1 LSKLPPYVPP
11 HLTGKVSDFQ
21 QEQDGRISFAHP
33 ENSLGLGPEESRQTM
48 SQEQYKQTFDRDY
61 RSRNF
66 DASMRGQY
74 APLDRRPSNRSDQL
88 TSWIA
93 DKLNSGI
100 SWGTSSRG
108 KSVATAG
115 LLSALAGGATGA
127 YLGHRGGGVSVSKS
141 LMAALL
147 AGAAGAGATAYGQN
161 QMDRRSAYMAKQAS
175 DVDFIVRAI
184 TMDPYMSPAE
194 RAACLRAAALM
205 SSIQRDELARM
216 LSTATGAGV
225 GAIVLRF
232 MRGKGLIPTMVG
244 GILGAVAG
252 YVAGPGPKYNPMGQ
266 LSLSNYR

>member
-1 LSKLPPYVPP
+1 MSKLPPYVPP
-11 HLTGKVSDFQ
+11 HLAGKVGDFR
-21 QEQDGRISFAHP
+21 QEQDGNISFSNS
-33 ENSLGLGPEESRQTM
+33 ENSLGLGPEDSRQVV
-48 SQEQYKQTFDRDY
+48 SQEQYKQTFDKDY
-61 RSRNF
+61 RRRNF
-66 DASMRGQY
+66 NASMKGQY
-74 APLDRRPSNRSDQL
+74 APAERRPTSTSDNL
-88 TSWIA
+88 TDWIA
-93 DKLNSGI
+93 GKLNSGI
-100 SWGTSSRG
+100 EWGTSSRG
-108 KSVATAG
+108 KTVATAG
-115 LLSALAGGATGA
+115 LLSALAGGAAGA
-127 YLGHRGGGVSVSKS
+127 YMGHRGGAVSVTKS

-161 QMDRRSAYMAKQAS
+161 KMDRRSAYLSKQAS
-175 DVDFIVRAI
+175 DVDFIIRAI

-205 SSIQRDELARM
+205 SSIQREDLARM

-252 YVAGPGPKYNPMGQ
+252 YFAGPGPKYNPMGQ